1 MCRTIFSMTKLFVK
15 CWWNWHQ
22 GSIWSTFYEQ
32 LLLRQIPKAQK
43 RQSGQQC
50 RFTLLEPTSVK
61 ALPKMFMKLAPGVN
75 FINILWAT
83 FTCADPKNVKKTV
96 WSAMSFYAFG
106 TYEHKSFAQN
116 VHEIDTCIHVN
127 QNVAF
132 VFGQATILHH
142 FELVMIVFT
151 PAKCPCILWYLL
163 VLMLVIK

>member
-1 MCRTIFSMTKLFVK
+1 MKLTPGINLIHIL
-15 CWWNWHQ
+15 WA
-22 GSIWSTFYEQ
+22 TFTCPDPQ
-32 LLLRQIPKAQK
+32 SAK

-61 ALPKMFMKLAPGVN
+61 ALPKMFMKLTPGVN

-142 FELVMIVFT
+142 FEFVMNVLIYYD
-151 PAKCPCILWYLL
+151 IYLP
-163 VLMLVIK
+163 